1 MPSECETRL
10 TIGGYLP
17 ANVMNM
23 TIRRTMI
30 LAAAI
35 LATATAASAQETP
48 KWLRKSAISPDG
60 SKVAFCYKGDIFTV
74 GVNGGRALQITTN
87 QAYDSDPLWTPDGK
101 KIVFSSY
108 RAGSK
113 DIFITSAE
121 GGVPKRLTDY
131 PGNETPLCV
140 LDGGRVLFQANI
152 QQDEVYGGFPGDPQI
167 WQVDENA
174 RRPQLVTSMP
184 LMAMSVNN
192 SGEVIYEDYK
202 GYEDPLR
209 KHHQSSVTRDIWLY
223 KPAGTQGD
231 RFRVTGDGTFTKLTS
246 FVGEDRNPVFA
257 ADGKTYYYISEADG
271 TLNVYKSSIDNPGQ
285 TTQLTRFK
293 DNPVRFLSVAD
304 NGTLCFSWN
313 GDLYTM
319 ADGKEAKKL
328 DITVAKDETEND
340 VEYLTFSAGASS
352 MAVSP
357 DGKEIAVVIRGDVFV
372 TSADYKTTK
381 RITNTPE
388 QERNVSFSKDGR
400 ELYYSS
406 ERNGHWGIYK
416 TSLTDKKEK
425 RFTYATKFKE
435 ELVTSESETCF
446 QPVVSPDG
454 EWVAFLRDR
463 TELVIKSTK
472 DGKEKSLLKGVN
484 YSYADGDQSF
494 EWSPDSKYLL
504 SNYQINGG
512 WNNSDVALIDIES
525 GKITNLTESGYSDGN
540 FKWTL
545 KGKAMAWESDKDGYR
560 SHGSWGAESD
570 IYIMFFDGKEM
581 TKFYQDKE
589 DAEIAKAIENGDKP
603 EKKIEKEEKKEKKDS
618 VKQAEKPKKLILDLE
633 NREFRTARLTRFS
646 GRLGDFYLTQDGTK
660 LFYTTRLEKSYDLC
674 QMDIKKG
681 DVKIIKKGVYGSLV
695 PSSDD
700 KDLYVFTGSSITKI
714 TIASGAM
721 TTISFSGDYEFKP
734 KAERD
739 YIFGHVWKQ
748 VNEKFYDPQIHGID
762 WEGYKKNYEQF
773 MPYISNNFD
782 FQDLLSEMLG
792 ELNGSHTGAR
802 YYSRSKYT
810 MGWLGAI
817 YDYDYEGDGLK
828 IAEVL
833 PGGALNL
840 VDSEIKAG
848 DIIESIDGQPIK
860 AGESWFGLLRN
871 KAGKKVAVVVKK
883 GKKDVELFVEP
894 GYSESSLMYRRW
906 VKQREEMTD
915 KLSGGTV
922 GYTHVQG
929 MDSPSFRTVYSKLLG
944 KYRAADAAVVDT
956 RHNGGGWLHDD
967 LATFLSGKEYIR
979 FTPRGQY
986 IGSEPY
992 NKWRKPSCVLMCEDN
1007 YSDACGFPYT
1017 YRTLGV
1023 GKLIG
1028 MPVPG
1033 TMTAVWWET
1042 QINGMVF
1049 GIPQVGSFG
1058 LKEGRY
1064 LENLQ
1069 IEPDIKVDNDPASVL
1084 RGEDKQLEAAVK
1096 EMMKTK

>member
-1 MPSECETRL
+1 
-10 TIGGYLP
+10 
-17 ANVMNM
+17 MNM

-35 LATATAASAQETP
+35 LATATAMTAQETP

-121 GGVPKRLTDY
+121 GGAPKRLTDY

-140 LDGGRVLFQANI
+140 LEGGRVLFQAGI
-152 QQDEVYGGFPGDPQI
+152 QQDAVYGGFPGSPQI

-174 RRPQLVTSMP
+174 GRPQLVSSLP

-192 SGEVIYEDYK
+192 AGEVIYEDYK

-209 KHHQSSVTRDIWLY
+209 KHHHSSVTRDIWLY
-223 KPAGTQGD
+223 KPASAQGE
-231 RFRVTGDGTFTKLTS
+231 RFKVTGDGAFTKLTS
-246 FVGEDRNPVFA
+246 FIGEDRNPVFA

-271 TLNVYKSSIDNPGQ
+271 TLNVYKASTGNPGQ
-285 TTQLTRFK
+285 PEQLTHFK
-293 DNPVRFLSVAD
+293 GNPVRFLSVAG

-319 ADGKEAKKL
+319 TDGGEPKKL

-340 VEYLTFSAGASS
+340 VEYLTFSTGASS

-435 ELVTSESETCF
+435 ELVTSEGETCF

-454 EWVAFLRDR
+454 KWVAFLRDR

-484 YSYADGDQSF
+484 YSYVDGDQSF
-494 EWSPDSKYLL
+494 EWSPDSKYLM

-512 WNNSDVALIDIES
+512 WNNSDIALIDIES
-525 GKITNLTESGYSDGN
+525 GEITNLTQSGYSDGN

-589 DAEIAKAIENGDKP
+589 DAEIAKALADGDKS

-618 VKQAEKPKKLILDLE
+618 VKQAEKPEKLVLDLE

-681 DVKIIKKGVYGSLV
+681 DVKVIKKGVYGSLV
-695 PSSDD
+695 PSADD

-714 TIASGAM
+714 TIASGA
-721 TTISFSGDYEFKP
+721 TSAISFSGDYEFKP

-762 WEGYKKNYEQF
+762 WAGYKKNYEQF
-773 MPYISNNFD
+773 MPYIANNFD

-802 YYSRSKYT
+802 YYSRSKFT

-840 VDSEIKAG
+840 ADSGIKAG

-871 KAGKKVAVVVKK
+871 KAGKKVAIVVKK

-906 VKQREEMTD
+906 VKQREDMTD
-915 KLSGGTV
+915 KMSGGKV

-1058 LKEGRY
+1058 LKEGKY
-1064 LENLQ
+1064 LENQQ

>member
-1 MPSECETRL
+1 
-10 TIGGYLP
+10 
-17 ANVMNM
+17 M
-23 TIRRTMI
+23 TLRRTLI
-30 LAAAI
+30 LAAAVM
-35 LATATAASAQETP
+35 ATATAMTAQETP
-48 KWLRKSAISPDG
+48 KWLRKNAISPDG
-60 SKVAFCYKGDIFTV
+60 TKVAFCYKGDIFTV
-74 GVNGGRALQITTN
+74 DVNGGRALQITTN

-101 KIVFSSY
+101 RIVFSSY

-121 GGVPKRLTDY
+121 GGVPRRLTDY

-152 QQDEVYGGFPGDPQI
+152 QQDAVYGGFPGSP
-167 WQVDENA
+167 QVDEKA
-174 RRPQLVTSMP
+174 GRPQLVTSMP

-223 KPAGTQGD
+223 KPASAQGE

-246 FVGEDRNPVFA
+246 FIGEDRNPVFA

-271 TLNVYKSSIDNPGQ
+271 TLNVYKASTGNPGEPK
-285 TTQLTRFK
+285 QLTHFK
-293 DNPVRFLSVAD
+293 DNPVRFLSVAG

-319 ADGKEAKKL
+319 TDGGEPKKL

-340 VEYLTFSAGASS
+340 VEYLTFSTGASS

-454 EWVAFLRDR
+454 KWVAFLRDR

-484 YSYADGDQSF
+484 YSYADGDQGF

-512 WNNSDVALIDIES
+512 WNNSDIALIDIES
-525 GKITNLTESGYSDGN
+525 GEITNLTQSGYSDGN

-589 DAEIAKAIENGDKP
+589 DAEIAKALEDGDKS

-618 VKQAEKPKKLILDLE
+618 VKQAEKPEKLVLDLE

-681 DVKIIKKGVYGSLV
+681 DVKVIKKGVYGSLA
-695 PSSDD
+695 PSADD

-714 TIASGAM
+714 TIASGA
-721 TTISFSGDYEFKP
+721 TSTISFSGDYEFKP

-762 WEGYKKNYEQF
+762 WAGYKKNYERF
-773 MPYISNNFD
+773 MPYIANNFD

-802 YYSRSKYT
+802 YSQRSKFT
-810 MGWLGAI
+810 MG
-817 YDYDYEGDGLK
+817 
-828 IAEVL
+828 
-833 PGGALNL
+833 
-840 VDSEIKAG
+840 
-848 DIIESIDGQPIK
+848 
-860 AGESWFGLLRN
+860 
-871 KAGKKVAVVVKK
+871 
-883 GKKDVELFVEP
+883 
-894 GYSESSLMYRRW
+894 
-906 VKQREEMTD
+906 
-915 KLSGGTV
+915 
-922 GYTHVQG
+922 
-929 MDSPSFRTVYSKLLG
+929 
-944 KYRAADAAVVDT
+944 
-956 RHNGGGWLHDD
+956 
-967 LATFLSGKEYIR
+967 
-979 FTPRGQY
+979 
-986 IGSEPY
+986 
-992 NKWRKPSCVLMCEDN
+992 
-1007 YSDACGFPYT
+1007 
-1017 YRTLGV
+1017 
-1023 GKLIG
+1023 
-1028 MPVPG
+1028 
-1033 TMTAVWWET
+1033 
-1042 QINGMVF
+1042 
-1049 GIPQVGSFG
+1049 
-1058 LKEGRY
+1058 
-1064 LENLQ
+1064 
-1069 IEPDIKVDNDPASVL
+1069 
-1084 RGEDKQLEAAVK
+1084 
-1096 EMMKTK
+1096 

>member
-1 MPSECETRL
+1 
-10 TIGGYLP
+10 
-17 ANVMNM
+17 M
-23 TIRRTMI
+23 TLRRTLI
-30 LAAAI
+30 LAAAVM
-35 LATATAASAQETP
+35 ATATAMTAQETP

-60 SKVAFCYKGDIFTV
+60 TKVAFCYKGDIFTV
-74 GVNGGRALQITTN
+74 DVNGGRALQITTN

-101 KIVFSSY
+101 RIVFSSY

-121 GGVPKRLTDY
+121 GGVPRRLTDY

-152 QQDEVYGGFPGDPQI
+152 QQDAAYGGFPGSPQV
-167 WQVDENA
+167 WQVDEKA
-174 RRPQLVTSMP
+174 GRPQLVTSMP

-223 KPAGTQGD
+223 KPASAQGE

-246 FVGEDRNPVFA
+246 FIGEDRNPVFA

-271 TLNVYKSSIDNPGQ
+271 TLNVYKASTGNPGEPK
-285 TTQLTRFK
+285 QLTHFK
-293 DNPVRFLSVAD
+293 DNPVRFLSVAG

-319 ADGKEAKKL
+319 TDGGEPKKL

-340 VEYLTFSAGASS
+340 VEYLTFSTGASS

-454 EWVAFLRDR
+454 KWVAFLRDR

-484 YSYADGDQSF
+484 YSYADGDQGF

-512 WNNSDVALIDIES
+512 WNNSDIALIDIES
-525 GKITNLTESGYSDGN
+525 GEITNLTQSGYSDGN

-589 DAEIAKAIENGDKP
+589 DAEIAKALEDGDKS

-618 VKQAEKPKKLILDLE
+618 VKQAEKPEKLVLDLE

-681 DVKIIKKGVYGSLV
+681 DVKVIKKGVYGSLV
-695 PSSDD
+695 PSADD

-714 TIASGAM
+714 TIASGA
-721 TTISFSGDYEFKP
+721 TSTISFSGDYEFKP

-762 WEGYKKNYEQF
+762 WAGYKKNYERF
-773 MPYISNNFD
+773 MPYIANNFD

-802 YYSRSKYT
+802 YSQRSKFT

-840 VDSEIKAG
+840 ADSEIKAG

-871 KAGKKVAVVVKK
+871 KAGKKVAIVVKK
-883 GKKDVELFVEP
+883 GKKDVELFIEP

-915 KLSGGTV
+915 KMSGGKV

-1058 LKEGRY
+1058 LKEGKY
-1064 LENLQ
+1064 LENQQ

>member
-1 MPSECETRL
+1 
-10 TIGGYLP
+10 
-17 ANVMNM
+17 M
-23 TIRRTMI
+23 TLRRTLI
-30 LAAAI
+30 LAAAVM
-35 LATATAASAQETP
+35 ATATAMTAQETP

-60 SKVAFCYKGDIFTV
+60 TKVAFCYKGDIFTV
-74 GVNGGRALQITTN
+74 DVNGGRALQITTN

-101 KIVFSSY
+101 RIVFSSY

-113 DIFITSAE
+113 DIFMTSAE
-121 GGVPKRLTDY
+121 GGVPRRLTDY

-152 QQDEVYGGFPGDPQI
+152 QQDAFYGGFPGNPQV
-167 WQVDENA
+167 WQVDEKA
-174 RRPQLVTSMP
+174 GRTQLVTSMP

-223 KPAGTQGD
+223 KPASAQGE

-246 FVGEDRNPVFA
+246 FIGEDRNPVFA

-271 TLNVYKSSIDNPGQ
+271 TLNVYKASTGNPGEPK
-285 TTQLTRFK
+285 QLTHFK
-293 DNPVRFLSVAD
+293 DNPVRFLSVAG

-319 ADGKEAKKL
+319 TDGGEPKKL

-340 VEYLTFSAGASS
+340 VEYLTFSTGASS

-454 EWVAFLRDR
+454 KWVAFLRDR

-484 YSYADGDQSF
+484 YSYADGDQGF

-512 WNNSDVALIDIES
+512 WNNSDIALIDIES
-525 GKITNLTESGYSDGN
+525 GEITNLTQSGYSDGN

-589 DAEIAKAIENGDKP
+589 DAEIAKALEDGDKS

-618 VKQAEKPKKLILDLE
+618 VKQAEKPEKLVLDLE

-681 DVKIIKKGVYGSLV
+681 DVKVIKKGVYGSLV
-695 PSSDD
+695 PSADD

-714 TIASGAM
+714 TIASGA
-721 TTISFSGDYEFKP
+721 TSTISFSGDYEFKP

-762 WEGYKKNYEQF
+762 WAGYKKNYERF
-773 MPYISNNFD
+773 MPYIANNFD

-802 YYSRSKYT
+802 YSQRSKFT

-840 VDSEIKAG
+840 ADSEIKAG

-871 KAGKKVAVVVKK
+871 KAGKKVAIVVKK
-883 GKKDVELFVEP
+883 GKKDVEMFIEP

-915 KLSGGTV
+915 KMSGGKV

-1058 LKEGRY
+1058 LKEGKY
-1064 LENLQ
+1064 LENQQ

>member
-1 MPSECETRL
+1 
-10 TIGGYLP
+10 
-17 ANVMNM
+17 
-23 TIRRTMI
+23 MI

>member
-1 MPSECETRL
+1 
-10 TIGGYLP
+10 
-17 ANVMNM
+17 M
-23 TIRRTMI
+23 TLRRTLI
-30 LAAAI
+30 LAAAVM
-35 LATATAASAQETP
+35 ATATAMTAQETP

-60 SKVAFCYKGDIFTV
+60 TKVAFCYKGDIFTV
-74 GVNGGRALQITTN
+74 DVNGGRALQITTN

-101 KIVFSSY
+101 RIVFSSY

-121 GGVPKRLTDY
+121 GGVPRRLTDY

-152 QQDEVYGGFPGDPQI
+152 QQDAVYGGFPGSPQV
-167 WQVDENA
+167 WQVGEKA
-174 RRPQLVTSMP
+174 GRPQLVTSMP

-223 KPAGTQGD
+223 KPASAQGE

-246 FVGEDRNPVFA
+246 FIGEDRNPVFA

-271 TLNVYKSSIDNPGQ
+271 TLNVYKASTGNPGEPK
-285 TTQLTRFK
+285 QLTHFK
-293 DNPVRFLSVAD
+293 DNPVRFLSVAG

-319 ADGKEAKKL
+319 TDGGEPKKL

-340 VEYLTFSAGASS
+340 VEYLTFSTGASS

-454 EWVAFLRDR
+454 KWVAFLRDR

-484 YSYADGDQSF
+484 YSYADGDQGF

-512 WNNSDVALIDIES
+512 WNNSDIALIDIES
-525 GKITNLTESGYSDGN
+525 GEITNLTQSGYSDGN

-589 DAEIAKAIENGDKP
+589 DAEIAKALEDGDKS

-618 VKQAEKPKKLILDLE
+618 VKQAEKPEKLVLDLE

-681 DVKIIKKGVYGSLV
+681 DVKVIKKGVYGSLV
-695 PSSDD
+695 PSADD

-714 TIASGAM
+714 TIASGA
-721 TTISFSGDYEFKP
+721 TSTISFSGDYEFKP

-762 WEGYKKNYEQF
+762 WAGYKKNYERF
-773 MPYISNNFD
+773 MPYIANNFD

-802 YYSRSKYT
+802 YSQRSKFT

-840 VDSEIKAG
+840 ADSEIKAG

-871 KAGKKVAVVVKK
+871 KAGKKVAIVVKK
-883 GKKDVELFVEP
+883 GKKDVELFIEP

-915 KLSGGTV
+915 KMSGGKV

-1058 LKEGRY
+1058 LKEGKY
-1064 LENLQ
+1064 LENQQ

>member
-1 MPSECETRL
+1 
-10 TIGGYLP
+10 
-17 ANVMNM
+17 M
-23 TIRRTMI
+23 TLRRTLI
-30 LAAAI
+30 LAAAVM
-35 LATATAASAQETP
+35 ATATAMTAQETP

-60 SKVAFCYKGDIFTV
+60 TKVAFCYKGDIFTV
-74 GVNGGRALQITTN
+74 DVNGGRALQITTN

-101 KIVFSSY
+101 RIVFSSY

-121 GGVPKRLTDY
+121 GGVPRRLTDY

-152 QQDEVYGGFPGDPQI
+152 QQDAAYGGFPGSPQV
-167 WQVDENA
+167 WQVDEKA
-174 RRPQLVTSMP
+174 GRPQLVTSMP

-223 KPAGTQGD
+223 KPASAQGE

-246 FVGEDRNPVFA
+246 FIGEDRNPVFA

-271 TLNVYKSSIDNPGQ
+271 TLNVYKASTGNPGEPK
-285 TTQLTRFK
+285 QLTHFK
-293 DNPVRFLSVAD
+293 DNPVRFLSVAG

-319 ADGKEAKKL
+319 TDGGEPKKL

-340 VEYLTFSAGASS
+340 VEYLTFSTGASS

-454 EWVAFLRDR
+454 KWVAFLRDR

-484 YSYADGDQSF
+484 YSYADGDQGF

-512 WNNSDVALIDIES
+512 WNNSDIALIDIES
-525 GKITNLTESGYSDGN
+525 GEITNLTQSGYSDGN

-589 DAEIAKAIENGDKP
+589 DAEIAKALEDGDKS

-618 VKQAEKPKKLILDLE
+618 VKQAEKPEKLVLDLE

-681 DVKIIKKGVYGSLV
+681 DVKVIKKGVYGSLV
-695 PSSDD
+695 PSADD

-714 TIASGAM
+714 TIASGA
-721 TTISFSGDYEFKP
+721 TSTISFSGDYEFKP

-762 WEGYKKNYEQF
+762 WAGYKKNYERF
-773 MPYISNNFD
+773 MPYIANNFD

-802 YYSRSKYT
+802 YSQRSKFT

-840 VDSEIKAG
+840 ADSEIKAG

-871 KAGKKVAVVVKK
+871 KAGKKVAIVVKK
-883 GKKDVELFVEP
+883 GKKDVELFIEP

-915 KLSGGTV
+915 KMSGGKV

-979 FTPRGQY
+979 FMPRGQY

-1058 LKEGRY
+1058 LKEGKY
-1064 LENLQ
+1064 LENQQ

>member
-1 MPSECETRL
+1 
-10 TIGGYLP
+10 
-17 ANVMNM
+17 M
-23 TIRRTMI
+23 TLRRTLI
-30 LAAAI
+30 LAAAVM
-35 LATATAASAQETP
+35 ATATAMTAQETP

-60 SKVAFCYKGDIFTV
+60 TKVAFCYKGDIFTV
-74 GVNGGRALQITTN
+74 DVNGGRALQITTN

-101 KIVFSSY
+101 RIVFSSY

-121 GGVPKRLTDY
+121 GGVPRRLTDY

-152 QQDEVYGGFPGDPQI
+152 QQDTVYGGFPGSPQV
-167 WQVDENA
+167 WQVDEKA
-174 RRPQLVTSMP
+174 GRPQLVTSMP

-223 KPAGTQGD
+223 KPASAQGE

-246 FVGEDRNPVFA
+246 FIGEDRNPVFA
-257 ADGKTYYYISEADG
+257 ADGKTYYYISEADR
-271 TLNVYKSSIDNPGQ
+271 TLNVYKASTGNPGEPK
-285 TTQLTRFK
+285 QLTHFK
-293 DNPVRFLSVAD
+293 DNPVRFLSVAG

-319 ADGKEAKKL
+319 TDGGEPKKL

-340 VEYLTFSAGASS
+340 VEYLTFSTGASS

-454 EWVAFLRDR
+454 KWVAFLRDR

-484 YSYADGDQSF
+484 YSYADGDQGF

-512 WNNSDVALIDIES
+512 WNNSDIALIDIES
-525 GKITNLTESGYSDGN
+525 GEITNLTQSGYSDGN

-589 DAEIAKAIENGDKP
+589 DAEIAKALEDGDKS

-618 VKQAEKPKKLILDLE
+618 VKQAEKPEKLVLDLE

-681 DVKIIKKGVYGSLV
+681 DVKVIKKGVYGSLV
-695 PSSDD
+695 PSADD

-714 TIASGAM
+714 TIASGA
-721 TTISFSGDYEFKP
+721 TSTISFSGDYEFKP
-734 KAERD
+734 KAERN

-762 WEGYKKNYEQF
+762 WAGYKKNYERF
-773 MPYISNNFD
+773 MPYIANNFD

-802 YYSRSKYT
+802 YSQRSKFT

-840 VDSEIKAG
+840 ADSEIKAG

-871 KAGKKVAVVVKK
+871 KAGKKVAIVVKK
-883 GKKDVELFVEP
+883 GKKDVELFIEP

-915 KLSGGTV
+915 KMSGGKV

-1058 LKEGRY
+1058 LKEGKY
-1064 LENLQ
+1064 LENQQ

>member
-1 MPSECETRL
+1 
-10 TIGGYLP
+10 
-17 ANVMNM
+17 M
-23 TIRRTMI
+23 TLRRTLI
-30 LAAAI
+30 LAAAVM
-35 LATATAASAQETP
+35 ATATAMTAQETP

-60 SKVAFCYKGDIFTV
+60 TKVAFCYKGDIFTV
-74 GVNGGRALQITTN
+74 DVNGGRALQITTN

-101 KIVFSSY
+101 RIVFSSY

-121 GGVPKRLTDY
+121 GGVPRRLTDY

-152 QQDEVYGGFPGDPQI
+152 QQDAVYDGYPSSPQD
-167 WQVDENA
+167 WQVDEKA
-174 RRPQLVTSMP
+174 GRPQLVTSMP

-223 KPAGTQGD
+223 KPASAQGE

-246 FVGEDRNPVFA
+246 FIGEDRNPVFA
-257 ADGKTYYYISEADG
+257 ADEKTYYYISEADG
-271 TLNVYKSSIDNPGQ
+271 TLNVHKASITEPGKS
-285 TTQLTRFK
+285 TQLTKFK
-293 DNPVRFLSVAD
+293 DNPVRFLSVAG

-319 ADGKEAKKL
+319 TDGGEPKKL

-340 VEYLTFSAGASS
+340 VEYLTFSTGASS

-454 EWVAFLRDR
+454 KWVAFLRDR

-484 YSYADGDQSF
+484 YSYADGDQGF

-512 WNNSDVALIDIES
+512 WNNSDIALIDIES
-525 GKITNLTESGYSDGN
+525 GEITNLTQSGYSDGN

-589 DAEIAKAIENGDKP
+589 DAEIAKALEDGDKS

-618 VKQAEKPKKLILDLE
+618 VKQAEKPEKLVLDLE

-681 DVKIIKKGVYGSLV
+681 DVKVIKKGVYGSLV
-695 PSSDD
+695 PSADD

-714 TIASGAM
+714 TIASGA
-721 TTISFSGDYEFKP
+721 TSTISFSGDYEFKP

-762 WEGYKKNYEQF
+762 WAGYKKNYERF
-773 MPYISNNFD
+773 MPYIANNFD

-802 YYSRSKYT
+802 YSQRSKFT

-840 VDSEIKAG
+840 ADSEIKAG

-871 KAGKKVAVVVKK
+871 KASKKVAIVVKK
-883 GKKDVELFVEP
+883 GKKDVELFIEP

-915 KLSGGTV
+915 KMSGGKV

-1058 LKEGRY
+1058 LKEGKY
-1064 LENLQ
+1064 LENQQ

>member
-1 MPSECETRL
+1 
-10 TIGGYLP
+10 
-17 ANVMNM
+17 
-23 TIRRTMI
+23 MI

-35 LATATAASAQETP
+35 LATATAMTAQETP

-101 KIVFSSY
+101 KIVFTSY

-140 LDGGRVLFQANI
+140 LEGGRVLFQAGI
-152 QQDEVYGGFPGDPQI
+152 QQDAGYGGFPGSPQV
-167 WQVDENA
+167 WQVDEKA
-174 RRPQLVTSMP
+174 GRPQLVTSMP

-223 KPAGTQGD
+223 KPASAQGE

-246 FVGEDRNPVFA
+246 FIGEDRNPVFA

-271 TLNVYKSSIDNPGQ
+271 TLNVHKASITEPGKS
-285 TTQLTRFK
+285 TQLTKFK
-293 DNPVRFLSVAD
+293 DNPVRFLSVAG

-319 ADGKEAKKL
+319 TDGGEPKKL

-340 VEYLTFSAGASS
+340 VEYLTFSTGASS

-454 EWVAFLRDR
+454 KWVAFLRDR

-484 YSYADGDQSF
+484 YSYADGDQGF

-512 WNNSDVALIDIES
+512 WNNSDIALIDIES
-525 GKITNLTESGYSDGN
+525 GEITNLTQSGYSDGN

-589 DAEIAKAIENGDKP
+589 DAEIAKALEDGDKS

-618 VKQAEKPKKLILDLE
+618 VKQAEKPEKLVLDLE

-674 QMDIKKG
+674 LMDIKKG
-681 DVKIIKKGVYGSLV
+681 DVKVIKKGVYGSLV
-695 PSSDD
+695 PSADD

-714 TIASGAM
+714 TIASGA
-721 TTISFSGDYEFKP
+721 TSTISFSGDYEFKP

-762 WEGYKKNYEQF
+762 WAGYKKNYERF
-773 MPYISNNFD
+773 MPYIANNFD

-802 YYSRSKYT
+802 YSQRSKFT

-840 VDSEIKAG
+840 ADSEIKAG

-871 KAGKKVAVVVKK
+871 KAGKKVAIVVKK
-883 GKKDVELFVEP
+883 GKKDVELFIEP

-915 KLSGGTV
+915 KMSGGKV

-1058 LKEGRY
+1058 LKEGKY
-1064 LENLQ
+1064 LENQQ

>member
-1 MPSECETRL
+1 
-10 TIGGYLP
+10 
-17 ANVMNM
+17 M
-23 TIRRTMI
+23 TLRRTLI
-30 LAAAI
+30 LAAAVM
-35 LATATAASAQETP
+35 ATATAMTAQETP

-60 SKVAFCYKGDIFTV
+60 TKVAFCYKGDIFTV
-74 GVNGGRALQITTN
+74 DVNGGRALQITTN

-101 KIVFSSY
+101 RIVFSSY

-121 GGVPKRLTDY
+121 GGVPRRLTDY

-152 QQDEVYGGFPGDPQI
+152 QQDAVYGGFPGSQQV
-167 WQVDENA
+167 WQVDEKA
-174 RRPQLVTSMP
+174 GRPQLVTSMP

-223 KPAGTQGD
+223 KPASAQGE

-246 FVGEDRNPVFA
+246 FIGEDRNPVFA

-271 TLNVYKSSIDNPGQ
+271 TLNVYKASTGNPGEPK
-285 TTQLTRFK
+285 QLTHFK
-293 DNPVRFLSVAD
+293 DNPVRFLSVAG

-319 ADGKEAKKL
+319 TDGGEPKKL

-340 VEYLTFSAGASS
+340 VEYLTFSTGASS

-454 EWVAFLRDR
+454 KWVAFLRDR

-472 DGKEKSLLKGVN
+472 DGKVKSLLKGVN
-484 YSYADGDQSF
+484 YSYADGDQGF

-512 WNNSDVALIDIES
+512 WNNSDIALIDIES
-525 GKITNLTESGYSDGN
+525 GEITNLTQSGYSDGN

-589 DAEIAKAIENGDKP
+589 DAEIAKALEDGDKS

-618 VKQAEKPKKLILDLE
+618 VKQAEKPEKLVLDLE

-681 DVKIIKKGVYGSLV
+681 DVKVIKKGVYGSLV
-695 PSSDD
+695 PSADD

-714 TIASGAM
+714 TIASGA
-721 TTISFSGDYEFKP
+721 TSTISFSGDYEFKP

-762 WEGYKKNYEQF
+762 WAGYKKNYERF
-773 MPYISNNFD
+773 MPYIANNFD

-802 YYSRSKYT
+802 YSQRSKFT

-840 VDSEIKAG
+840 ADSEIKAG

-871 KAGKKVAVVVKK
+871 KAGKKVAIVVKK
-883 GKKDVELFVEP
+883 GKKDVELFIEP

-915 KLSGGTV
+915 KMSGGKV

-979 FTPRGQY
+979 FMPRGQY

-1058 LKEGRY
+1058 LKEGKY
-1064 LENLQ
+1064 LENQQ

>member
-1 MPSECETRL
+1 
-10 TIGGYLP
+10 
-17 ANVMNM
+17 M

-35 LATATAASAQETP
+35 LATATAMTAQETP

-87 QAYDSDPLWTPDGK
+87 QAYDSDPIWTPDGK

-113 DIFITSAE
+113 DIFITSSE
-121 GGVPKRLTDY
+121 GGAPKRLTDY

-140 LDGGRVLFQANI
+140 IGDGRVLFQASI
-152 QQDEVYGGFPGDPQI
+152 QPDAVYGGFPGTPQI
-167 WQVDENA
+167 WQVGENGG
-174 RRPQLVTSMP
+174 RPQLVTSMP

-209 KHHQSSVTRDIWLY
+209 KHHHSSVTRDIWLY
-223 KPAGTQGD
+223 KPASAQGD
-231 RFRVTGDGTFTKLTS
+231 RFRVTGDGAFTKLTS

-257 ADGKTYYYISEADG
+257 ADGKTYFYISEADG
-271 TLNVYKSSIDNPGQ
+271 TLNVHKSSTDNPGQ
-285 TTQLTRFK
+285 TTQLTKFK
-293 DNPVRFLSVAD
+293 GNPVRFLSVAG

-319 ADGKEAKKL
+319 REGTEPQKL

-425 RFTYATKFKE
+425 MFTYATKFKE
-435 ELVTSESETCF
+435 EFVTSENETCF

-454 EWVAFLRDR
+454 KWVAFLRDR

-484 YSYADGDQSF
+484 YSYADGDQEF

-504 SNYQINGG
+504 CNYQINGG
-512 WNNSDVALIDIES
+512 WNNSDIALIDIES
-525 GKITNLTESGYSDGN
+525 GEITNLTQSGYSDGN
-540 FKWTL
+540 FKWAL

-560 SHGSWGAESD
+560 SHGSWGAEND

-589 DAEIAKAIENGDKP
+589 DAEIAKALGDGDKS

-618 VKQAEKPKKLILDLE
+618 VKQAEKPEKLVLDLE

-660 LFYTTRLEKSYDLC
+660 LFYTTRLEKSFDLC

-681 DVKIIKKGVYGSLV
+681 DVKVLKKGVRGALI
-695 PSSDD
+695 PSADD
-700 KDLYVFTGSSITKI
+700 KFLYVFTGSTITKL
-714 TIASGAM
+714 TIASGA
-721 TTISFSGDYEFKP
+721 TSSITFSGDYEFKP

-773 MPYISNNFD
+773 MPYIANNFD

-802 YYSRSKYT
+802 YSQRSKFN

-828 IAEVL
+828 IAEIL

-840 VDSEIKAG
+840 ADSEIKAG
-848 DIIESIDGQPIK
+848 DVIESIDGQPIK

-894 GYSESSLMYRRW
+894 GYSEYSLMYRRW

-1064 LENLQ
+1064 LENQQ
-1069 IEPDIKVDNDPASVL
+1069 IEPDIKIDNDPASVL
-1084 RGEDKQLEAAVK
+1084 RGEDRQLEAAVK

>member
-1 MPSECETRL
+1 MF
-10 TIGGYLP
+10 
-17 ANVMNM
+17 MNM

-35 LATATAASAQETP
+35 LATATAMTAQETP

-87 QAYDSDPLWTPDGK
+87 QAYDSDPIWTPDGK

-113 DIFITSAE
+113 DIFITSSE
-121 GGVPKRLTDY
+121 GGAPKRLTDY

-140 LDGGRVLFQANI
+140 IGDGRVLFQASI
-152 QQDEVYGGFPGDPQI
+152 QPDAVYGGFPGTPQI
-167 WQVDENA
+167 WQVGENGG
-174 RRPQLVTSMP
+174 RPQLVTSMP

-209 KHHQSSVTRDIWLY
+209 KHHHSSVTRDIWLY
-223 KPAGTQGD
+223 KPASAQGD
-231 RFRVTGDGTFTKLTS
+231 RFRVTGDGAFTKLTS

-271 TLNVYKSSIDNPGQ
+271 TLNVHKSSTDNPGQ
-285 TTQLTRFK
+285 TTQLTKFK
-293 DNPVRFLSVAD
+293 DNPVRFLSVAG
-304 NGTLCFSWN
+304 NGALCFSWN

-319 ADGKEAKKL
+319 REGTEPQKL

-425 RFTYATKFKE
+425 MFTYATKFKE
-435 ELVTSESETCF
+435 ELVTSENETCF

-454 EWVAFLRDR
+454 KWVAFLRDR

-484 YSYADGDQSF
+484 YSYADGDQEF

-504 SNYQINGG
+504 CNYQINGG
-512 WNNSDVALIDIES
+512 WNNSDIALIDIES
-525 GKITNLTESGYSDGN
+525 GEITNLTQSGYSDGN
-540 FKWTL
+540 FKWAL

-589 DAEIAKAIENGDKP
+589 DAEIAKALEDGDKS

-618 VKQAEKPKKLILDLE
+618 VKQAEKPEKLVLDLE
-633 NREFRTARLTRFS
+633 NRDYRTARLTRIS

-660 LFYTTRLEKSYDLC
+660 LFYTKLLEKSYDLC
-674 QMDIKKG
+674 QMDVKKG
-681 DVKIIKKGVYGSLV
+681 DVKVIKKGVRGALI
-695 PSSDD
+695 PSADD
-700 KDLYVFTGSSITKI
+700 KYLYVFTGSTISKL
-714 TIASGAM
+714 TIATGA
-721 TTISFSGDYEFKP
+721 TSAITFSGDYEFKP
-734 KAERD
+734 KAERN

-748 VNEKFYDPQIHGID
+748 VNEKFYDPQIHGIN

-773 MPYISNNFD
+773 MPYIANNFD

-840 VDSEIKAG
+840 ADSEIKAG

-871 KAGKKVAVVVKK
+871 KAGKKVSVVVKK

-894 GYSESSLMYRRW
+894 GYSESALMYRRW
-906 VKQREEMTD
+906 VKQREEMAG

-1064 LENLQ
+1064 LENQQ

>member
-1 MPSECETRL
+1 
-10 TIGGYLP
+10 
-17 ANVMNM
+17 M

-35 LATATAASAQETP
+35 LATATAMTAQETP

-87 QAYDSDPLWTPDGK
+87 QAYDSDPIWTPDGK

-113 DIFITSAE
+113 DIFITSPE
-121 GGVPKRLTDY
+121 GGAPKRLTDY

-140 LDGGRVLFQANI
+140 IGDGRVLFQASI
-152 QQDEVYGGFPGDPQI
+152 QPDAVYGGFPGTPQI
-167 WQVDENA
+167 WQVGENGG
-174 RRPQLVTSMP
+174 RPQLVTSMP

-209 KHHQSSVTRDIWLY
+209 KHHHSSVTRDIWLY
-223 KPAGTQGD
+223 KPASAQGD
-231 RFRVTGDGTFTKLTS
+231 RFRVTGDGAFTKLTS

-271 TLNVYKSSIDNPGQ
+271 TLNVHKSSTDNPGQ
-285 TTQLTRFK
+285 TTQLTKFK
-293 DNPVRFLSVAD
+293 DNPVRFLSVAG

-319 ADGKEAKKL
+319 KEGSEPQKL

-425 RFTYATKFKE
+425 MFTYATKFKE
-435 ELVTSESETCF
+435 ELVTSENETCF

-454 EWVAFLRDR
+454 KWVAFLRDR

-484 YSYADGDQSF
+484 YSYADGDQEF

-512 WNNSDVALIDIES
+512 WNNSDIALIDIES
-525 GKITNLTESGYSDGN
+525 GEITNLTQSGYSDGN
-540 FKWTL
+540 FKWAL

-560 SHGSWGAESD
+560 SHGSWGAEND

-589 DAEIAKAIENGDKP
+589 DAEIAKALEDGDKS

-618 VKQAEKPKKLILDLE
+618 VKQAEKPEKLVLDLE
-633 NREFRTARLTRFS
+633 NREYRTARLTRIS

-660 LFYTTRLEKSYDLC
+660 LFYTKLLEKSYDLC
-674 QMDIKKG
+674 QMDVKKG
-681 DVKIIKKGVYGSLV
+681 DVKVLKKGVRGALI
-695 PSSDD
+695 PSADD
-700 KDLYVFTGSSITKI
+700 KFLYVFTGSTISKL
-714 TIASGAM
+714 TIATGA
-721 TTISFSGDYEFKP
+721 TSAIAFSGDYEFKP

-773 MPYISNNFD
+773 MPHIANNFD

-802 YYSRSKYT
+802 YYSRSKFT

-840 VDSEIKAG
+840 ADSEIKAG

-871 KAGKKVAVVVKK
+871 RAGKKVSVVVRK
-883 GKKDVELFVEP
+883 GKKDVEMFVEP
-894 GYSESSLMYRRW
+894 GYSEYSLMYRRW
-906 VKQREEMTD
+906 VKQREDMTD

-1058 LKEGRY
+1058 LKEGKY
-1064 LENLQ
+1064 LENQQ

>member
-1 MPSECETRL
+1 M
-10 TIGGYLP
+10 
-17 ANVMNM
+17 
-23 TIRRTMI
+23 
-30 LAAAI
+30 
-35 LATATAASAQETP
+35 ATATAMTAQETP

-60 SKVAFCYKGDIFTV
+60 TKVAFCYKGDIFTV
-74 GVNGGRALQITTN
+74 DVNGGRALQITTN

-101 KIVFSSY
+101 RIVFSSY

-121 GGVPKRLTDY
+121 GGVPRRLTDY

-152 QQDEVYGGFPGDPQI
+152 QQDAVYGGFPGSPQV
-167 WQVDENA
+167 WQADEKA
-174 RRPQLVTSMP
+174 GRPQLVTSMP

-223 KPAGTQGD
+223 KPASAQGE

-246 FVGEDRNPVFA
+246 FIGEDRNPVFA

-271 TLNVYKSSIDNPGQ
+271 TLNVYKASTGNPGEPK
-285 TTQLTRFK
+285 QLTHFK
-293 DNPVRFLSVAD
+293 DNPVRFLSVAG

-319 ADGKEAKKL
+319 TDGGEPKKL

-340 VEYLTFSAGASS
+340 VEYLTFSTGASS

-454 EWVAFLRDR
+454 KWVAFLRDR

-484 YSYADGDQSF
+484 YSYADGDQGF

-512 WNNSDVALIDIES
+512 WNNSDIALIDIES
-525 GKITNLTESGYSDGN
+525 GEITNLTQSGYSDGN

-589 DAEIAKAIENGDKP
+589 DAEIAKALEDGDKS

-618 VKQAEKPKKLILDLE
+618 VKQAEKPEKLVLDLE

-681 DVKIIKKGVYGSLV
+681 DVKVIKKGVYGSLV
-695 PSSDD
+695 PSADD

-714 TIASGAM
+714 TIASGA
-721 TTISFSGDYEFKP
+721 TSTISFSGDYEFKP

-762 WEGYKKNYEQF
+762 WAGYKKNYERF
-773 MPYISNNFD
+773 MPYIANNFD

-802 YYSRSKYT
+802 YSQRSKFT

-840 VDSEIKAG
+840 ADSEIKAG

-860 AGESWFGLLRN
+860 AGESWFGLLKN
-871 KAGKKVAVVVKK
+871 KAGKKVAIVVRK
-883 GKKDVELFVEP
+883 GKKDVELFIEP

-915 KLSGGTV
+915 KMSGGKV

-1058 LKEGRY
+1058 LKEGKY
-1064 LENLQ
+1064 LENQQ

>member
-1 MPSECETRL
+1 M
-10 TIGGYLP
+10 
-17 ANVMNM
+17 
-23 TIRRTMI
+23 RRTMI

-35 LATATAASAQETP
+35 LSAASAMTAQETP
-48 KWLRKSAISPDG
+48 KWLRKNAISPDG

-101 KIVFSSY
+101 RIVFSSY

-121 GGVPKRLTDY
+121 GGAPKRLTDY

-140 LDGGRVLFQANI
+140 LGDGRVLFQAGI
-152 QQDEVYGGFPGDPQI
+152 QQDAVYGGFPGDPQI
-167 WQVDENA
+167 WQVGENGG
-174 RRPQLVTSMP
+174 RPRLVTSMP

-192 SGEVIYEDYK
+192 SGQVIYEDYK

-223 KPAGTQGD
+223 KPTTAQGD
-231 RFRVTGDGTFTKLTS
+231 RFRITGDGTFTKLTS
-246 FVGEDRNPVFA
+246 FIGEDRNPVFA

-271 TLNVYKSSIDNPGQ
+271 TLNVYKSSTDNPGHA
-285 TTQLTRFK
+285 TQLTHFM
-293 DNPVRFLSVAD
+293 DNPVRFLSVAS
-304 NGTLCFSWN
+304 NGAICFSWN

-319 ADGKEAKKL
+319 TEGSEPKKL

-425 RFTYATKFKE
+425 MFTYATKFKE
-435 ELVTSESETCF
+435 EPVTSESETCF
-446 QPVVSPDG
+446 QPIVSPDG
-454 EWVAFLRDR
+454 KWLAFLRDR

-484 YSYADGDQSF
+484 YSYADGDQEF

-512 WNNSDVALIDIES
+512 WNNSDIALIDIES
-525 GKITNLTESGYSDGN
+525 GEITNLTQSGYSDGN
-540 FKWTL
+540 FKWAL

-560 SHGSWGAESD
+560 SHGSWGAEND

-589 DAEIAKAIENGDKP
+589 DAEIAKALEDGDKS

-618 VKQAEKPKKLILDLE
+618 VKQAEKPEKLVLDLE
-633 NREFRTARLTRFS
+633 NRDYRTARLTRIS

-660 LFYTTRLEKSYDLC
+660 LFYTKLLEKSYDLC
-674 QMDIKKG
+674 QMDVKKG
-681 DVKIIKKGVYGSLV
+681 DVKVIKKGVRGALI
-695 PSSDD
+695 PSADD
-700 KDLYVFTGSSITKI
+700 KFLYVFTGSTITKL
-714 TIASGAM
+714 TIASGA
-721 TTISFSGDYEFKP
+721 TSAITFSGDYEFKP

-773 MPYISNNFD
+773 MPYIANNFD

-802 YYSRSKYT
+802 YSQRSKFN

-828 IAEVL
+828 IAEIL

-840 VDSEIKAG
+840 ADSEIKAG

-894 GYSESSLMYRRW
+894 GYSEYSLMYRRW
-906 VKQREEMTD
+906 VKQREDMTD

-1058 LKEGRY
+1058 IKEGKY
-1064 LENLQ
+1064 LENQQ
-1069 IEPDIKVDNDPASVL
+1069 IEPDIKVNNDPASIL
-1084 RGEDKQLEAAVK
+1084 RGEDKQLETAVK

>member
-1 MPSECETRL
+1 
-10 TIGGYLP
+10 
-17 ANVMNM
+17 
-23 TIRRTMI
+23 MI

-35 LATATAASAQETP
+35 LSAASAMTAQETP
-48 KWLRKSAISPDG
+48 KWLRKNAISPDG

-101 KIVFSSY
+101 RIVFSSY

-121 GGVPKRLTDY
+121 GGAPKRLTDY

-140 LDGGRVLFQANI
+140 LGDGRVLFQAGI
-152 QQDEVYGGFPGDPQI
+152 QQDAVYGGFPGDPQI
-167 WQVDENA
+167 WQVGENGG
-174 RRPQLVTSMP
+174 RPRLVTSMP

-192 SGEVIYEDYK
+192 SGQVIYEDYK

-223 KPAGTQGD
+223 KPTTAQGD
-231 RFRVTGDGTFTKLTS
+231 RFRITGDGTFTKLTS
-246 FVGEDRNPVFA
+246 FIGEDRNPVFA

-271 TLNVYKSSIDNPGQ
+271 TLNVYKSSTDNPGHA
-285 TTQLTRFK
+285 TQLTHFM
-293 DNPVRFLSVAD
+293 DNPVRFLSVAS
-304 NGTLCFSWN
+304 NGAICFSWN

-319 ADGKEAKKL
+319 TEGSEPKKL

-425 RFTYATKFKE
+425 MFTYATKFKE
-435 ELVTSESETCF
+435 EPVTSESETCF

-454 EWVAFLRDR
+454 KWLAFLRDR

-484 YSYADGDQSF
+484 YSYADGDQEF

-512 WNNSDVALIDIES
+512 WNNSDIALIDIES
-525 GKITNLTESGYSDGN
+525 GEITNLTQSGYSDGN
-540 FKWTL
+540 FKWAL

-589 DAEIAKAIENGDKP
+589 DAEIAKALEDGDKS

-618 VKQAEKPKKLILDLE
+618 VKQAEKPEKLVLDLE
-633 NREFRTARLTRFS
+633 NREYRTARLTRIS

-660 LFYTTRLEKSYDLC
+660 LFYTKLLEKSYDLC
-674 QMDIKKG
+674 QMDVKKG
-681 DVKIIKKGVYGSLV
+681 DVKVIKKGVRGALI
-695 PSSDD
+695 PSADD
-700 KDLYVFTGSSITKI
+700 KFLYVFTGSTITKL
-714 TIASGAM
+714 TIASGA
-721 TTISFSGDYEFKP
+721 TSAITFSGDYEFKP

-773 MPYISNNFD
+773 MPYIANNFD

-840 VDSEIKAG
+840 ADSEIKAG

-894 GYSESSLMYRRW
+894 GYSEYSLMYRRW
-906 VKQREEMTD
+906 VKQREDMTD

-1058 LKEGRY
+1058 LKEGKY
-1064 LENLQ
+1064 LENQQ

>member
-1 MPSECETRL
+1 
-10 TIGGYLP
+10 
-17 ANVMNM
+17 MNM
-23 TIRRTMI
+23 TLRRTLI
-30 LAAAI
+30 LAAAVM
-35 LATATAASAQETP
+35 ATATAMTAQETP

-60 SKVAFCYKGDIFTV
+60 TKVAFCYKGDIFTV
-74 GVNGGRALQITTN
+74 DVNGGRALQITTN

-152 QQDEVYGGFPGDPQI
+152 QQDTVYGGFPGSPQV
-167 WQVDENA
+167 WQVDEKA
-174 RRPQLVTSMP
+174 GRPQLVTSMP
-184 LMAMSVNN
+184 LMAMSVNY

-209 KHHQSSVTRDIWLY
+209 KHHHSSVTRDIWLY
-223 KPAGTQGD
+223 KPASEQGE
-231 RFRVTGDGTFTKLTS
+231 RFRVTGDGAFTKLTT

-271 TLNVYKSSIDNPGQ
+271 TLNVHKASITEPGKS
-285 TTQLTRFK
+285 TQLTKFK
-293 DNPVRFLSVAD
+293 DNPVRFLSVAG

-319 ADGKEAKKL
+319 TEGKDPKKL
-328 DITVAKDETEND
+328 DVTVAKDETEND

-454 EWVAFLRDR
+454 KWVAFLRDR

-484 YSYADGDQSF
+484 YSYADGDQGF

-589 DAEIAKAIENGDKP
+589 DAEIAKALEDGDKS

-618 VKQAEKPKKLILDLE
+618 VKQAEKPEKLVLDLE

-695 PSSDD
+695 PSTDD
-700 KDLYVFTGSSITKI
+700 KDLYIFTGGSITKI

-721 TTISFSGDYEFKP
+721 STISFSGDYEFKP

-748 VNEKFYDPQIHGID
+748 VDEKFYDPQIHGID

-773 MPYISNNFD
+773 MPYIANNFD

-802 YYSRSKYT
+802 YNQRSKFT

-840 VDSEIKAG
+840 ADSGIKAG

-871 KAGKKVAVVVKK
+871 KAGKKVAIVVKK
-883 GKKDVELFVEP
+883 GKKDVELFIEP

-915 KLSGGTV
+915 KMSGGKV

-979 FTPRGQY
+979 FMPRGQY

-1064 LENLQ
+1064 LENQQ

-1084 RGEDKQLEAAVK
+1084 RGEDRQLEAAVK

>member
-1 MPSECETRL
+1 
-10 TIGGYLP
+10 
-17 ANVMNM
+17 M
-23 TIRRTMI
+23 TLRRTLI
-30 LAAAI
+30 LAAAAVM
-35 LATATAASAQETP
+35 ATATAMTAQETP

-60 SKVAFCYKGDIFTV
+60 TKVAFCYKGDIFTV
-74 GVNGGRALQITTN
+74 DVNGGRALQITTN

-101 KIVFSSY
+101 RIVFSSY

-121 GGVPKRLTDY
+121 GGVPRRLTDY

-152 QQDEVYGGFPGDPQI
+152 QQDAAYGGFPGSPQV
-167 WQVDENA
+167 WQVDEKA
-174 RRPQLVTSMP
+174 GRPQLVTSMP

-223 KPAGTQGD
+223 KPASAQGE

-246 FVGEDRNPVFA
+246 FIGEDRNPVFA

-271 TLNVYKSSIDNPGQ
+271 TLNVYKASTGNPGEPK
-285 TTQLTRFK
+285 QLTHFK
-293 DNPVRFLSVAD
+293 DNPVRFLSVAG

-319 ADGKEAKKL
+319 TDGGEPKKL

-340 VEYLTFSAGASS
+340 VEYLTFSTGASS

-454 EWVAFLRDR
+454 KWVAFLRDR

-484 YSYADGDQSF
+484 YSYADGDQGF

-512 WNNSDVALIDIES
+512 WNNSDIALIDIES
-525 GKITNLTESGYSDGN
+525 GEITNLTQSGYSDGN

-589 DAEIAKAIENGDKP
+589 DAEIAKALEDGDKS

-618 VKQAEKPKKLILDLE
+618 VKQAEKPEKLVLDLE

-681 DVKIIKKGVYGSLV
+681 DVKVIKKGVYGSLA
-695 PSSDD
+695 PSADD

-714 TIASGAM
+714 TIASGA
-721 TTISFSGDYEFKP
+721 TSTISFSGDYEFKP

-762 WEGYKKNYEQF
+762 WAGYKKNYERF
-773 MPYISNNFD
+773 MPYIANNFD

-802 YYSRSKYT
+802 YSQRSKFT

-840 VDSEIKAG
+840 ADSEIKAG

-871 KAGKKVAVVVKK
+871 KAGKKVAIVVKK
-883 GKKDVELFVEP
+883 GKKDVELFIEP

-915 KLSGGTV
+915 KMSGGKV

-979 FTPRGQY
+979 FMPRGQY

-1058 LKEGRY
+1058 LKEGKY
-1064 LENLQ
+1064 LENQQ

>member
-1 MPSECETRL
+1 MF
-10 TIGGYLP
+10 
-17 ANVMNM
+17 MNM

-35 LATATAASAQETP
+35 LATATAMTAQETP

-87 QAYDSDPLWTPDGK
+87 QAYDSDPIWTPDGK

-113 DIFITSAE
+113 DIFITSPE
-121 GGVPKRLTDY
+121 GGAPKRLTDY

-140 LDGGRVLFQANI
+140 IGDGRVLFQASI
-152 QQDEVYGGFPGDPQI
+152 QPDAVYGGFPGTPQI
-167 WQVDENA
+167 WQVGENGG
-174 RRPQLVTSMP
+174 RPQLVTSMP

-209 KHHQSSVTRDIWLY
+209 KHHHSSVTRDIWLY
-223 KPAGTQGD
+223 KPASAQGD
-231 RFRVTGDGTFTKLTS
+231 RFRVTGDGAFTKLTS

-271 TLNVYKSSIDNPGQ
+271 TLNVHKSSTDNPGQ
-285 TTQLTRFK
+285 TTQLTKFK
-293 DNPVRFLSVAD
+293 DNPVRFLSVAG

-319 ADGKEAKKL
+319 KEGSEPQKL

-425 RFTYATKFKE
+425 MFTYATKFKE
-435 ELVTSESETCF
+435 ELVTSENETCF

-454 EWVAFLRDR
+454 KWVAFLRDR

-484 YSYADGDQSF
+484 YSYADGDQEF

-512 WNNSDVALIDIES
+512 WNNSDIALIDIES
-525 GKITNLTESGYSDGN
+525 GEITNLTQSGYSDGN
-540 FKWTL
+540 FKWAL

-589 DAEIAKAIENGDKP
+589 DAEIAKALEDGDKS

-618 VKQAEKPKKLILDLE
+618 VKQAEKPEKLVLDLE
-633 NREFRTARLTRFS
+633 NREYRTARLTRIS

-660 LFYTTRLEKSYDLC
+660 LFYTKLLEKSYDLC
-674 QMDIKKG
+674 QMDVKKG
-681 DVKIIKKGVYGSLV
+681 DVKVLKKGVRGALI
-695 PSSDD
+695 PSADD
-700 KDLYVFTGSSITKI
+700 KFLYVFTGSSITKL
-714 TIASGAM
+714 TIASGA
-721 TTISFSGDYEFKP
+721 TSAITFSGDYEFKP

-773 MPYISNNFD
+773 MPYIANNFD

-840 VDSEIKAG
+840 ADSEIKAG

-894 GYSESSLMYRRW
+894 GYSEYSLMYRRW
-906 VKQREEMTD
+906 VKQREDMTD

-1058 LKEGRY
+1058 LKEGKY
-1064 LENLQ
+1064 LENQQ

>member
-1 MPSECETRL
+1 
-10 TIGGYLP
+10 
-17 ANVMNM
+17 MNM
-23 TIRRTMI
+23 TLRRTLI
-30 LAAAI
+30 LAAAVM
-35 LATATAASAQETP
+35 ATATAMTAQETP

-60 SKVAFCYKGDIFTV
+60 TKVAFCYKGDIFTV
-74 GVNGGRALQITTN
+74 DVNGGRALQITTN

-101 KIVFSSY
+101 RIVFSSY

-121 GGVPKRLTDY
+121 GGVPRRLTDY

-152 QQDEVYGGFPGDPQI
+152 QQDAVYGGFPGSQQV
-167 WQVDENA
+167 WQVDEKA
-174 RRPQLVTSMP
+174 GRPQLVTSMP

-223 KPAGTQGD
+223 KPASAQGE

-246 FVGEDRNPVFA
+246 FIGEDRNPVFA

-271 TLNVYKSSIDNPGQ
+271 TLNVYKASTGNPGEPK
-285 TTQLTRFK
+285 QLTHFK
-293 DNPVRFLSVAD
+293 DNPVRFLSVAG

-319 ADGKEAKKL
+319 TDGGEPKKL

-340 VEYLTFSAGASS
+340 VEYLTFSTGASS

-454 EWVAFLRDR
+454 KWVAFLRDR

-472 DGKEKSLLKGVN
+472 DGKVKSLLKGVN
-484 YSYADGDQSF
+484 YSYADGDQGF

-512 WNNSDVALIDIES
+512 WNNSDIALIDIES
-525 GKITNLTESGYSDGN
+525 GEITNLTQSGYSDGN

-589 DAEIAKAIENGDKP
+589 DAEIAKALEDGDKS

-618 VKQAEKPKKLILDLE
+618 VKQAEKPEKLVLDLE

-681 DVKIIKKGVYGSLV
+681 DVKVIKKGVYGSLV
-695 PSSDD
+695 PSADD

-714 TIASGAM
+714 TIASGA
-721 TTISFSGDYEFKP
+721 TSTISFSGDYEFKP

-762 WEGYKKNYEQF
+762 WAGYKKNYERF
-773 MPYISNNFD
+773 MPYIANNFD

-802 YYSRSKYT
+802 YSQRSKFT

-840 VDSEIKAG
+840 ADSEIKAG

-871 KAGKKVAVVVKK
+871 KAGKKVAIVVKK
-883 GKKDVELFVEP
+883 GKKDVELFIEP

-915 KLSGGTV
+915 KMSGGKV

-979 FTPRGQY
+979 FMPRGQY

-1058 LKEGRY
+1058 LKEGKY
-1064 LENLQ
+1064 LENQQ

>member
-1 MPSECETRL
+1 
-10 TIGGYLP
+10 
-17 ANVMNM
+17 
-23 TIRRTMI
+23 MI

-35 LATATAASAQETP
+35 LATATAMTAQETP

-60 SKVAFCYKGDIFTV
+60 GKVAFCYKGDIFTV
-74 GVNGGRALQITTN
+74 DVNGGRALQITTN
-87 QAYDSDPLWTPDGK
+87 QAYDSDPIWTPDGE

-140 LDGGRVLFQANI
+140 LGDGRVLFQAGI
-152 QQDEVYGGFPGDPQI
+152 QQDALYGGFPGSPQI
-167 WQVDENA
+167 WQIGENGG
-174 RRPQLVTSMP
+174 RPLLVTSLP

-192 SGEVIYEDYK
+192 SGDVIYEDYK

-223 KPAGTQGD
+223 RPASGQGD

-271 TLNVYKSSIDNPGQ
+271 TLNVYKASTDNPDQ
-285 TTQLTRFK
+285 ARQLTHFK
-293 DNPVRFLSVAD
+293 DNPVRFLSVAG

-319 ADGKEAKKL
+319 TEGNDPKRL

-372 TSADYKTTK
+372 TSANYKTTK

-435 ELVTSESETCF
+435 ELVTSENETCF

-454 EWVAFLRDR
+454 KWLAFLRDR

-472 DGKEKSLLKGVN
+472 NGKEKSLLKGVN
-484 YSYADGDQSF
+484 YSYADGDQEF
-494 EWSPDSKYLL
+494 EWSPDSKYIL

-512 WNNSDVALIDIES
+512 WNNSDIALIDIES
-525 GKITNLTESGYSDGN
+525 GEITNLTQSGYSDGN
-540 FKWTL
+540 FKWAL

-560 SHGSWGAESD
+560 SHGSWGAEND

-589 DAEIAKAIENGDKP
+589 DAEIAKALEDGDKS

-618 VKQAEKPKKLILDLE
+618 VKQAEKPEKLVLDLE
-633 NREFRTARLTRFS
+633 NREYRTARLTRIS

-660 LFYTTRLEKSYDLC
+660 LFYTKLLEKSYDLC
-674 QMDIKKG
+674 QMDVKKG
-681 DVKIIKKGVYGSLV
+681 DVKVLKKGVRGALI
-695 PSSDD
+695 PSADD
-700 KDLYVFTGSSITKI
+700 KFLYVFTGSSITKL
-714 TIASGAM
+714 TIASGA
-721 TTISFSGDYEFKP
+721 TSAITFSGDYEFKP

-762 WEGYKKNYEQF
+762 WEGYKKNYERF
-773 MPYISNNFD
+773 MPYIANNFD

-828 IAEVL
+828 IAEIL

-840 VDSEIKAG
+840 ADSEIKAG

-871 KAGKKVAVVVKK
+871 KAGKKVAVVVRK

-894 GYSESSLMYRRW
+894 GYSEHSLMYRRW

-915 KLSGGTV
+915 RMSGGTV

-979 FTPRGQY
+979 FSPRGQY

-1058 LKEGRY
+1058 LKEGKY
-1064 LENLQ
+1064 LENQQ

>member
-1 MPSECETRL
+1 
-10 TIGGYLP
+10 
-17 ANVMNM
+17 M
-23 TIRRTMI
+23 TLRRTLI
-30 LAAAI
+30 LAAAVM
-35 LATATAASAQETP
+35 ATATAMTAQETP

-60 SKVAFCYKGDIFTV
+60 TKVAFCYKGDIFTV
-74 GVNGGRALQITTN
+74 DVNGGRALQITTN

-101 KIVFSSY
+101 RIVFSSY

-121 GGVPKRLTDY
+121 GGVPRRLTDY

-152 QQDEVYGGFPGDPQI
+152 QQDAAYGGFPGSPQV
-167 WQVDENA
+167 WQVDEKA
-174 RRPQLVTSMP
+174 GRPQLVTSMP

-223 KPAGTQGD
+223 KPASAQGE

-246 FVGEDRNPVFA
+246 FIGEDRNPVFA

-271 TLNVYKSSIDNPGQ
+271 TLNVYKASTGNPGEPK
-285 TTQLTRFK
+285 QLTHFK
-293 DNPVRFLSVAD
+293 DNPVRFLSVAG

-319 ADGKEAKKL
+319 TDGGEPKKL

-340 VEYLTFSAGASS
+340 VEYLTFSTGASS

-454 EWVAFLRDR
+454 KWVAFLRDR

-484 YSYADGDQSF
+484 YSYADGDQGF

-512 WNNSDVALIDIES
+512 WNNSDIALIDIES
-525 GKITNLTESGYSDGN
+525 GEITNLTQSGYSDGN

-589 DAEIAKAIENGDKP
+589 DAEIAKALEDGDKS

-618 VKQAEKPKKLILDLE
+618 VKQAEKPEKLVLDLE

-681 DVKIIKKGVYGSLV
+681 DVKVIKKEVYGSLV
-695 PSSDD
+695 PSADD

-714 TIASGAM
+714 TIASGA
-721 TTISFSGDYEFKP
+721 TSTISFSGDYEFKP

-762 WEGYKKNYEQF
+762 WAGYKKNYERF
-773 MPYISNNFD
+773 MPYIANNFD

-802 YYSRSKYT
+802 YSQRSKFT

-840 VDSEIKAG
+840 ADSEIKAG

-871 KAGKKVAVVVKK
+871 KAGKKVAIVVKK
-883 GKKDVELFVEP
+883 GKKDVELFIEP

-906 VKQREEMTD
+906 VKQREDMTD
-915 KLSGGTV
+915 KMSGGKV

-1058 LKEGRY
+1058 LKEGKY
-1064 LENLQ
+1064 LENQQ

>member
-1 MPSECETRL
+1 
-10 TIGGYLP
+10 
-17 ANVMNM
+17 MNM
-23 TIRRTMI
+23 TLRRTLI
-30 LAAAI
+30 LAAAVM
-35 LATATAASAQETP
+35 ATATAMTAQETP

-60 SKVAFCYKGDIFTV
+60 TKVAFCYKGDIFTV
-74 GVNGGRALQITTN
+74 DVNGGRALQITTN

-101 KIVFSSY
+101 RIVFSSY

-121 GGVPKRLTDY
+121 GGVPRRLTDY

-152 QQDEVYGGFPGDPQI
+152 QQDAVYGGFPDSPQV
-167 WQVDENA
+167 WQVDEKA
-174 RRPQLVTSMP
+174 GRPQLVTSMP

-223 KPAGTQGD
+223 KPASAQGE

-246 FVGEDRNPVFA
+246 FIGEDRNPVFA

-271 TLNVYKSSIDNPGQ
+271 TLNVYKASTGNPGEPKQ
-285 TTQLTRFK
+285 MTHFK
-293 DNPVRFLSVAD
+293 DNPVRFLSVAG

-319 ADGKEAKKL
+319 TGGGEPKKL

-340 VEYLTFSAGASS
+340 VEYLTFSTGASS

-454 EWVAFLRDR
+454 KWVAFLRDR

-484 YSYADGDQSF
+484 YSYADGDQGF

-512 WNNSDVALIDIES
+512 WNNSDIALIDIES
-525 GKITNLTESGYSDGN
+525 GEITNLTQSGYSDGN

-589 DAEIAKAIENGDKP
+589 DAEIAKALEDGDKS

-618 VKQAEKPKKLILDLE
+618 VKQAEKPEKLVLDLE

-681 DVKIIKKGVYGSLV
+681 DVKVIKKGVYGSLV
-695 PSSDD
+695 PSADD

-714 TIASGAM
+714 TIASGA
-721 TTISFSGDYEFKP
+721 TSTISFSGDYEFKP

-762 WEGYKKNYEQF
+762 WAGYKKNYERF
-773 MPYISNNFD
+773 MPYIANNFD

-802 YYSRSKYT
+802 YSQRSKFT

-840 VDSEIKAG
+840 ADSEIKAG

-871 KAGKKVAVVVKK
+871 KAGKKVAIVVKK
-883 GKKDVELFVEP
+883 GKKDVEMFIEP

-915 KLSGGTV
+915 KMSGGKV

-1058 LKEGRY
+1058 LKEGKY
-1064 LENLQ
+1064 LENQQ

>member
-1 MPSECETRL
+1 
-10 TIGGYLP
+10 
-17 ANVMNM
+17 
-23 TIRRTMI
+23 MI
-30 LAAAI
+30 LAAAV
-35 LATATAASAQETP
+35 LATATAMTAQETP
-48 KWLRKSAISPDG
+48 MWLRKSAISPDG

-74 GVNGGRALQITTN
+74 DTKGGRALQITTN
-87 QAYDSDPLWTPDGK
+87 QAYDSDPVWTPDGK

-113 DIFITSAE
+113 DIFMTSAE
-121 GGVPKRLTDY
+121 GGVPKRLTDF
-131 PGNETPLCV
+131 PGSETPLCV
-140 LDGGRVLFQANI
+140 LDGDRVLFQANI
-152 QQDEVYGGFPGDPQI
+152 QPDATYGGFPGDPQI
-167 WQVDENA
+167 WQTGPEA
-174 RRPQLVTSMP
+174 GRPRLVTSLP
-184 LMAMSVNN
+184 LMAMSVNG

-209 KHHQSSVTRDIWLY
+209 KHHRSSVTRDIWLY
-223 KPAGTQGD
+223 RPSSAQGE
-231 RFRVTGDGTFTKLTS
+231 RFRLTGYGSFTKLTT
-246 FVGEDRNPVFA
+246 FNGEDRNPVFG

-271 TLNVYKSSIDNPGQ
+271 TLNVYKSSTDAPEKI
-285 TTQLTRFK
+285 TQLTRFK
-293 DNPVRFLSVAD
+293 DNPVRFLSVAS

-313 GDLYTM
+313 GDLYTLTE
-319 ADGKEAKKL
+319 GKEPEKIN
-328 DITVAKDETEND
+328 ITVAKDETEND
-340 VEYLTFSAGASS
+340 VEYLTFSTGASS

-372 TSADYKTTK
+372 TSAEYKTTK
-381 RITNTPE
+381 RVTNTPE
-388 QERNVSFSKDGR
+388 QERNVCFSKDGR
-400 ELYYSS
+400 SLYYSS

-416 TSLTDKKEK
+416 TSLTDKSEK
-425 RFTYATKFKE
+425 MFTYATKFKE
-435 ELVTSESETCF
+435 EPVTSEGETCF
-446 QPVVSPDG
+446 QPAVSPDG
-454 EWVAFLRDR
+454 KWLAFLRDR
-463 TELVIKSTK
+463 TELVVKSTK

-484 YSYADGDQSF
+484 YSYSDGDQEF
-494 EWSPDSKYLL
+494 EWSPDSRYLL
-504 SNYQINGG
+504 STYQGEGG
-512 WNNSDVALIDIES
+512 WNNSDIALIDIES
-525 GKITNLTESGYSDGN
+525 GKVTNLTQSGYSDNN
-540 FKWTL
+540 FKWAL
-545 KGKAMAWESDKDGYR
+545 KGKAMVWESDKDGYR

-570 IYIMFFDGKEM
+570 IYIMFFNGKEM

-589 DAEIAKAIENGDKP
+589 DAEIAKALEDGDKS
-603 EKKIEKEEKKEKKDS
+603 EKKIDKEEKKEKKDS
-618 VKQAEKPKKLILDLE
+618 VKQAEKPEKLVLDIE
-633 NREFRTARLTRFS
+633 NRDYRTARLTRFS

-660 LFYTTRLEKSYDLC
+660 LYYTTRLESSFDLC
-674 QMDIKKG
+674 QMDVKKG
-681 DVKIIKKGVYGSLV
+681 SVKVLKKGVRGSLI

-700 KDLYVFTGSSITKI
+700 KSLFVFSGGSITKI
-714 TIASGAM
+714 TVASGAM
-721 TTISFSGDYEFKP
+721 TTISFSGEYEFKP
-734 KAERD
+734 KAERE
-739 YIFGHVWKQ
+739 YIFEHVWKQ

-762 WEGYKKNYEQF
+762 WAGYKKNYERF
-773 MPYISNNFD
+773 MPYIANNFD

-802 YYSRSKYT
+802 YQSMSRLI
-810 MGWLGAI
+810 MGSLGVL
-817 YDYDYEGDGLK
+817 YDQDYEGDGLK
-828 IAEVL
+828 VAEVL

-840 VDSEIKAG
+840 ADSEIKAG
-848 DIIESIDGQPIK
+848 DVIESIDGHKIK

-871 KAGKKVAVVVKK
+871 KAGKKVAVVVRK

-894 GYSESSLMYRRW
+894 GYSDYTLMYRRW
-906 VKQREEMTD
+906 VKQREDMTD
-915 KLSGGTV
+915 KLSDGKV

-992 NKWRKPSCVLMCEDN
+992 NKWREPSCVLMCEDN

-1017 YRTLGV
+1017 YRTLGI

-1064 LENLQ
+1064 LENQQ
-1069 IEPDIKVDNDPASVL
+1069 IEPDIKVDNDPASLL
-1084 RGEDKQLEAAVK
+1084 RGEDRQLEAAVN
-1096 EMMKTK
+1096 EMLKTK

>member
-1 MPSECETRL
+1 
-10 TIGGYLP
+10 
-17 ANVMNM
+17 MNM
-23 TIRRTMI
+23 TLRRTLI
-30 LAAAI
+30 LAAAVM
-35 LATATAASAQETP
+35 ATATAMTAQETP

-60 SKVAFCYKGDIFTV
+60 TKVAFCYKGDIFTV
-74 GVNGGRALQITTN
+74 DVNGGRALQITTN

-101 KIVFSSY
+101 RIVFSSY

-113 DIFITSAE
+113 DIFMTSAE
-121 GGVPKRLTDY
+121 GGVPRRLTDY

-152 QQDEVYGGFPGDPQI
+152 QQDAVYGGFPGNPQV
-167 WQVDENA
+167 WQVDEKA
-174 RRPQLVTSMP
+174 GRTQLVTSMP

-223 KPAGTQGD
+223 KPASAQGE

-246 FVGEDRNPVFA
+246 FIGEDRNPVFA

-271 TLNVYKSSIDNPGQ
+271 TLNVYKASTGNPGEPK
-285 TTQLTRFK
+285 QLTHFK
-293 DNPVRFLSVAD
+293 DNPVRFLSVAG

-319 ADGKEAKKL
+319 TDGGEPKKL

-340 VEYLTFSAGASS
+340 VEYLTFSTGASS

-454 EWVAFLRDR
+454 KWVAFLRDR

-484 YSYADGDQSF
+484 YSYADGDQGF

-512 WNNSDVALIDIES
+512 WNNSDIALIDIES
-525 GKITNLTESGYSDGN
+525 GEITNLTQSGYSDGN

-589 DAEIAKAIENGDKP
+589 DAEIAKALEDGDKS

-618 VKQAEKPKKLILDLE
+618 VKQAEKPEKLVLDLE

-681 DVKIIKKGVYGSLV
+681 DVKVIKKGVYGSLV
-695 PSSDD
+695 PSADD

-714 TIASGAM
+714 TIASGA
-721 TTISFSGDYEFKP
+721 TSTISFSGDYEFKP

-762 WEGYKKNYEQF
+762 WAGYKKNYERF
-773 MPYISNNFD
+773 MPYIANNFD

-802 YYSRSKYT
+802 YSQRSKFT

-833 PGGALNL
+833 PSGALNL
-840 VDSEIKAG
+840 ADSEIKAG

-871 KAGKKVAVVVKK
+871 KAGKKVAIVVKK
-883 GKKDVELFVEP
+883 GKKDVELFIEP

-915 KLSGGTV
+915 KMSGGKV

-979 FTPRGQY
+979 FMPRGQY

-1058 LKEGRY
+1058 LKEGKY
-1064 LENLQ
+1064 LENQQ

>member
-1 MPSECETRL
+1 
-10 TIGGYLP
+10 
-17 ANVMNM
+17 MNM
-23 TIRRTMI
+23 TLRRTLI
-30 LAAAI
+30 LAAAVM
-35 LATATAASAQETP
+35 ATATAMTAQETP

-60 SKVAFCYKGDIFTV
+60 TKVAFCYKGDIFTV
-74 GVNGGRALQITTN
+74 DVNGGRALQITTN

-101 KIVFSSY
+101 RIVFSSY

-121 GGVPKRLTDY
+121 GGVPRRLTDY

-152 QQDEVYGGFPGDPQI
+152 QQDAVYSGFPGSPQV
-167 WQVDENA
+167 WQVDEKA
-174 RRPQLVTSMP
+174 GRPQLVTSMP
-184 LMAMSVNN
+184 LMAMSVNF

-209 KHHQSSVTRDIWLY
+209 KHHHSSVTRDIWLY
-223 KPAGTQGD
+223 KPASEQGE
-231 RFRVTGDGTFTKLTS
+231 RFRVTGDGAFTKLTT

-271 TLNVYKSSIDNPGQ
+271 TLNVHKASITEPGKS
-285 TTQLTRFK
+285 TQLTKFK
-293 DNPVRFLSVAD
+293 DNPVRFLSVAG

-319 ADGKEAKKL
+319 TEGKEPKKL
-328 DITVAKDETEND
+328 DVTVAKDETEND

-454 EWVAFLRDR
+454 KWVAFLRDR

-484 YSYADGDQSF
+484 YSYADGDQGF

-589 DAEIAKAIENGDKP
+589 DAEIAKALEDGDKS

-618 VKQAEKPKKLILDLE
+618 VKQAEKPEKLVLDLE

-660 LFYTTRLEKSYDLC
+660 LFYTTRLEKGYDLC

-695 PSSDD
+695 PSTDD
-700 KDLYVFTGSSITKI
+700 KDLYIFTGGSITKI

-721 TTISFSGDYEFKP
+721 STISFSGDYEFKP

-748 VNEKFYDPQIHGID
+748 VDEKFYDPQIHGID

-773 MPYISNNFD
+773 MPYIANNFD

-802 YYSRSKYT
+802 YSQRSKFT

-840 VDSEIKAG
+840 ADSGIKAG

-871 KAGKKVAVVVKK
+871 KAGKKVAIVVKK
-883 GKKDVELFVEP
+883 GKKDVELFIEP

-915 KLSGGTV
+915 KMSGGKV

-979 FTPRGQY
+979 FMPRGQY

-1064 LENLQ
+1064 LENQQ

-1084 RGEDKQLEAAVK
+1084 RGEDRQLEAAVK

>member
-1 MPSECETRL
+1 
-10 TIGGYLP
+10 
-17 ANVMNM
+17 
-23 TIRRTMI
+23 
-30 LAAAI
+30 
-35 LATATAASAQETP
+35 
-48 KWLRKSAISPDG
+48 
-60 SKVAFCYKGDIFTV
+60 
-74 GVNGGRALQITTN
+74 
-87 QAYDSDPLWTPDGK
+87 
-101 KIVFSSY
+101 
-108 RAGSK
+108 
-113 DIFITSAE
+113 
-121 GGVPKRLTDY
+121 
-131 PGNETPLCV
+131 
-140 LDGGRVLFQANI
+140 
-152 QQDEVYGGFPGDPQI
+152 
-167 WQVDENA
+167 
-174 RRPQLVTSMP
+174 
-184 LMAMSVNN
+184 MAMSVNN

-223 KPAGTQGD
+223 KPASAQGE

-246 FVGEDRNPVFA
+246 FIGEDRNPVFA

-271 TLNVYKSSIDNPGQ
+271 TLNVYKASTGNPGEPK
-285 TTQLTRFK
+285 QLTHFK
-293 DNPVRFLSVAD
+293 DNPVRFLSVAG

-319 ADGKEAKKL
+319 TDGGEPKKL

-340 VEYLTFSAGASS
+340 VEYLTFSTGASS

-435 ELVTSESETCF
+435 ELMTSESETCF

-454 EWVAFLRDR
+454 KWVAFLRDR

-472 DGKEKSLLKGVN
+472 DGKEKSIYIYNVCDHQD
-484 YSYADGDQSF
+484 YSYADGDQGF

-512 WNNSDVALIDIES
+512 WNNSDIALIDIES
-525 GKITNLTESGYSDGN
+525 GEITNLTQSGYSDGN

-589 DAEIAKAIENGDKP
+589 DAEIAKALEDGDKS

-618 VKQAEKPKKLILDLE
+618 VKQAEKPEKLVLDLE

-681 DVKIIKKGVYGSLV
+681 DVKVIKKGVYGSLV
-695 PSSDD
+695 PSADD

-714 TIASGAM
+714 TIASGA
-721 TTISFSGDYEFKP
+721 TSTISFSGDYEFKP

-762 WEGYKKNYEQF
+762 WAGYKKNYERF
-773 MPYISNNFD
+773 MPYIANNFD

-802 YYSRSKYT
+802 YSQRSKFT
-810 MGWLGAI
+810 MGWLGVI

-840 VDSEIKAG
+840 ADSEIKAG

-871 KAGKKVAVVVKK
+871 KAGKKVAIVVKK
-883 GKKDVELFVEP
+883 GKKDVELFIEP

-915 KLSGGTV
+915 KMSGGKV

-967 LATFLSGKEYIR
+967 LATFLSGKEYI
-979 FTPRGQY
+979 
-986 IGSEPY
+986 
-992 NKWRKPSCVLMCEDN
+992 
-1007 YSDACGFPYT
+1007 
-1017 YRTLGV
+1017 
-1023 GKLIG
+1023 
-1028 MPVPG
+1028 
-1033 TMTAVWWET
+1033 T

-1058 LKEGRY
+1058 LKEGKY
-1064 LENLQ
+1064 LENQQ

>member
-1 MPSECETRL
+1 M
-10 TIGGYLP
+10 
-17 ANVMNM
+17 
-23 TIRRTMI
+23 
-30 LAAAI
+30 
-35 LATATAASAQETP
+35 ATATAMTAQETP

-60 SKVAFCYKGDIFTV
+60 TKVAFCYKGDIFTV
-74 GVNGGRALQITTN
+74 DVNGGRALQITTN

-101 KIVFSSY
+101 RIVFSSY

-113 DIFITSAE
+113 DIFMTSAE
-121 GGVPKRLTDY
+121 GGVPRRLTDY

-152 QQDEVYGGFPGDPQI
+152 QQDAFYGGFPGNPQV
-167 WQVDENA
+167 WQVDEKA
-174 RRPQLVTSMP
+174 GRTQLVTSMP

-223 KPAGTQGD
+223 KPASAQGE

-246 FVGEDRNPVFA
+246 FIGEDRNPVFA

-271 TLNVYKSSIDNPGQ
+271 TLNVYKASTGNPGEPK
-285 TTQLTRFK
+285 QLTHFK
-293 DNPVRFLSVAD
+293 DNPVRFLSVAG

-319 ADGKEAKKL
+319 TDGGEPKKL

-340 VEYLTFSAGASS
+340 VEYLTFSTGASS

-454 EWVAFLRDR
+454 KWVAFLRDR

-484 YSYADGDQSF
+484 YSYADGDQGF

-512 WNNSDVALIDIES
+512 WNNSDIALIDIES
-525 GKITNLTESGYSDGN
+525 GEITNLTQSGYSDGN

-589 DAEIAKAIENGDKP
+589 DAEIAKALEDGDKS

-618 VKQAEKPKKLILDLE
+618 VKQAEKPEKLVLDLE

-681 DVKIIKKGVYGSLV
+681 DVKVIKKGVYGSLV
-695 PSSDD
+695 PSADD

-714 TIASGAM
+714 TIASGA
-721 TTISFSGDYEFKP
+721 TSTISFSGDYEFKP

-762 WEGYKKNYEQF
+762 WAGYKKNYERF
-773 MPYISNNFD
+773 MPYIANNFD

-802 YYSRSKYT
+802 YSQRSKFT

-840 VDSEIKAG
+840 ADSEIKAG

-860 AGESWFGLLRN
+860 AGESWVGLLRN
-871 KAGKKVAVVVKK
+871 KAGKKVAIVVKK
-883 GKKDVELFVEP
+883 GKKDVEMFIEP

-915 KLSGGTV
+915 KMSGGKV

-1058 LKEGRY
+1058 LKEGKY
-1064 LENLQ
+1064 LENQQ

>member
-1 MPSECETRL
+1 M
-10 TIGGYLP
+10 
-17 ANVMNM
+17 VK
-23 TIRRTMI
+23 RTLV
-30 LAAAI
+30 LAAAV
-35 LATATAASAQETP
+35 LATAMAVTAQETP
-48 KWLRKSAISPDG
+48 KWLRKNAVSPDG
-60 SKVAFCYKGDIFTV
+60 TQVAFCYKGDIFTV
-74 GVNGGRALQITTN
+74 GIEGGRALQITAN
-87 QAYDSDPLWTPDGK
+87 EAYDSDPMWTPDGK
-101 KIVFSSY
+101 SIVFSSY

-121 GGVPKRLTDY
+121 GGSPKRLTDY
-131 PGNETPLCV
+131 PGSETPLCV
-140 LDGGRVLFQANI
+140 IDGERVLFQASI
-152 QQDEVYGGFPGDPQI
+152 QQDALYGGFPGNPQI
-167 WQVDENA
+167 WQVSLKGG
-174 RRPQLVTSMP
+174 RPQLVTSLPM
-184 LMAMSVNN
+184 MAMSVNAA
-192 SGEVIYEDYK
+192 GEVLYEDYK

-209 KHHQSSVTRDIWLY
+209 KHHTSSVTRDIWLY
-223 KPAGTQGD
+223 RPAGAQGE
-231 RFRVTGDGTFTKLTS
+231 RFRVTGDGSFTKLTA
-246 FVGEDRNPVFA
+246 FNGEDRNPVFA
-257 ADGKTYYYISEADG
+257 ADGKTWYYLSEADG
-271 TLNVYKSSIDNPGQ
+271 TFNVYKAVAGESAAPV
-285 TTQLTRFK
+285 QLTRFTK
-293 DNPVRFLSVAD
+293 NPVRFLSVS
-304 NGTLCFSWN
+304 NGGVLCFSWN

-319 ADGKEAKKL
+319 KEGAQPKKL
-328 DITVAKDETEND
+328 EITVAKDDTEND
-340 VEYLTFSAGASS
+340 VEFLTFSSGASS

-372 TSADYKTTK
+372 TSSEYKTTK

-416 TSLTDKKEK
+416 TVLTDKNEK
-425 RFTYATKFKE
+425 LFTYATKFREEPVTKE
-435 ELVTSESETCF
+435 GETCF

-454 EWVAFLRDR
+454 KWVAFLRDR

-472 DGKEKSLLKGVN
+472 DGKEKSLHKGVN
-484 YSYADGDQSF
+484 YSYSDGDQSF
-494 EWSPDSKYLL
+494 EWAPDSKYLL
-504 SNYQINGG
+504 CNYQINGG
-512 WNNSDVALIDIES
+512 WNNSDVALVDIET
-525 GKITNLTESGYSDGN
+525 GEITNLTESGYSDGN
-540 FKWTL
+540 FQWTL

-581 TKFYQDKE
+581 TRFYRDKE
-589 DAEIAKAIENGDKP
+589 DEEIAKALENGDKP

-618 VKQAEKPKKLILDLE
+618 VKQAEKPEKLALDLTG
-633 NREFRTARLTRFS
+633 REFRTKRLTRSS

-660 LFYTTRLEKSYDLC
+660 LFYTTRLERGTDLC
-674 QMDIKKG
+674 VMDIKKG
-681 DVKIIKKGVYGSLV
+681 DIKVLKKGVMGSLI
-695 PSSDD
+695 PSADD
-700 KDLYVFTGSSITKI
+700 KNLYIFSGGAITKI
-714 TIASGAM
+714 GIANSAM
-721 TTISFSGDYEFKP
+721 STISFSGDYEFKP
-734 KAERD
+734 KAERE

-748 VNEKFYDPQIHGID
+748 VNEKFYDPAIHGID
-762 WEGYKKNYEQF
+762 WEGYSKNYEQF
-773 MPYISNNFD
+773 MPYINNNFD

-802 YYSRSKYT
+802 AYFRSKLNL
-810 MGWLGAI
+810 GWLGAI

-833 PGGALNL
+833 TGGPLNL
-840 VDSEIKAG
+840 ADSEIKAG
-848 DIIESIDGQPIK
+848 DIVESIDGQQIK
-860 AGESWFGLLRN
+860 AGESWFPLLRG
-871 KAGKKVAVVVKK
+871 KVGKKTAIVVRK
-883 GKKDVELFVEP
+883 GGKDVELFVEP
-894 GYSESSLMYRRW
+894 VSSESTLLYQRW
-906 VKQREEMTD
+906 VKQREDLTD
-915 KLSGGTV
+915 KLSGGKV
-922 GYTHVQG
+922 GYTHVKG

-992 NKWRKPSCVLMCEDN
+992 SKWRKPSCVLVCEDN

-1017 YRTLGV
+1017 YRALGI

-1064 LENLQ
+1064 LENSQ

-1084 RGEDKQLEAAVK
+1084 KGEDKQLEAAVK
-1096 EMMKTK
+1096 EMMNAKQ